1 MELPTRQEIEDADV
15 IFGVDITTGAET
27 IFYGQS
33 LLMLIASGYE
43 NPKGTVCTV
52 LRVDV
57 DFSDESMEPELLAL
71 TVKEVK
77 GGCDYLDEIEE

>member
-43 NPKGTVCTV
+43 KQKGTVCIV

-77 GGCDYLDEIEE
+77 GSCDYLDEAEE

>member
-1 MELPTRQEIEDADV
+1 MELPTRQLIDEADV

-33 LLMLIASGYE
+33 FLKLIASGYE
-43 NPKGTVCTV
+43 GPMGTACIV

-77 GGCDYLDEIEE
+77 GSCDYLDEAEG

>member
-1 MELPTRQEIEDADV
+1 MELPTRQEIEEADV
-15 IFGVDITTGAET
+15 IFGVDITTGEET
-27 IFYGQS
+27 IFYGES

-43 NPKGTVCTV
+43 GPKATACIV

-57 DFSDESMEPELLAL
+57 DFNDGSMEPELLAL

-77 GGCDYLDEIEE
+77 GSCDYLDEAEE